1 MTVEFKD
8 SEIQF
13 LPTVL
18 DKPRG
23 GYRYMKRRRFD
34 RVDRNGDPLD
44 GVVNL
49 FDVAIVL
56 AVGFLLAALAG
67 LGISGML
74 TSDDMTIV
82 TDPGTEE
89 MQVIVKQGDQISRL
103 DVDSGG
109 QVTGVGTLIG
119 QFYRLADGT
128 TIYVPAGT
136 TPVTPGVVPGVSP
149 EETAPQGSLTDPADD
164 ATGVT
169 PAPEAPPM
177 PAPGEDGVS
186 DGTAPATSP
195 AKKTAVDGTTP

>member
-18 DKPRG
+18 GQPRG
-23 GYRYMKRRRFD
+23 DYRYMKRRRLD
-34 RVDRNGDPLD
+34 RLDRNGDPLD

-67 LGISGML
+67 LGISDIL
-74 TSDDMTIV
+74 TSEDMTIV
-82 TDPGTEE
+82 TDPGTDQ
-89 MQVIVKQGDQISRL
+89 MQVIVRQGDEIQVL
-103 DVDSGG
+103 DVESSG

-128 TIYVPAGT
+128 TVYVPAGT
-136 TPVTPGVVPGVSP
+136 TLPGTTPDVTATPVPEATATP
-149 EETAPQGSLTDPADD
+149 
-164 ATGVT
+164 GVT
-169 PAPEAPPM
+169 PAPETPAM
-177 PAPGEDGVS
+177 PAPDEDAVS
-186 DGTAPATSP
+186 DGEPPPQPPTKKSDTDVSP
-195 AKKTAVDGTTP
+195 

>member
-136 TPVTPGVVPGVSP
+136 TPVTPAVVPGVSP
-149 EETAPQGSLTDPADD
+149 EQTAPEGSLTDPPDD

-169 PAPEAPPM
+169 PAPDAPPM